1 MNARIHSPLRRT
13 AAAGCALAIGLLLA
27 LPAPAQPYGRMDPDQ
42 RERLRSE
49 LRKHDAQRGDRARG
63 ESARSDSARDDS
75 RRRASPSRE
84 RLSPAER
91 ERLREQLRDAR
102 PPESRRRGSRR
113 D

>member
-1 MNARIHSPLRRT
+1 MNARIHSRLRRT

-27 LPAPAQPYGRMDPDQ
+27 LPAPAQASGRMDPDQ
-42 RERLRSE
+42 RERFRSE
-49 LRKHDAQRGDRARG
+49 LRKHDAQRGER
-63 ESARSDSARDDS
+63 ARDDS